1 MDMEYKAVG
10 LQLPT
15 LGMVLEPQLGA
26 LNVMG
31 TLLSEERDERFG
43 DE

>member
-1 MDMEYKAVG
+1 MDMEYKAVS
-10 LQLPT
+10 LQVLT
-15 LGMVLEPQLGA
+15 LGMVLEPQLSA

-31 TLLSEERDERFG
+31 TLLFEERDERFR